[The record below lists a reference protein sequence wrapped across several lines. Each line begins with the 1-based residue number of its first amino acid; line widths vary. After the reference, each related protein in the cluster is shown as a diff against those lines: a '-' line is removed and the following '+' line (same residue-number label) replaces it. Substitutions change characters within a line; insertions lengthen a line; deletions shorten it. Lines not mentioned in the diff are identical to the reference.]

1 MIGVKFGKRR
11 VVNYRGSQMV
21 VGGLTSKNKID
32 ILIYIARELASVS
45 KQDDL
50 FERVLG
56 LCEEI
61 FEADNIHLRLWDE
74 REGKLKPIRSLR
86 PMDPPARELNAGEGF
101 SGMVFQKGEP
111 QLISDLSKHRE
122 LLDRGEATRSV
133 VCVPILYKAMVMG
146 TLSVEKSISY
156 FYREDDL
163 EILEALSSQL
173 GLALNEVRLLEGLY
187 LANQRIEFDL
197 RMGRNVQNQII
208 PKRLDPWN
216 GLHFFF
222 HYAPMTEVSGDYFR
236 VFRDENSVTVFLADV
251 AGHGVAAAMVTM
263 IIHHHLEVLMEKTN
277 ALPELFEELNR
288 SIRPNLPEGVYFTA
302 QLLRI
307 YKDNTFGLVNA
318 GHVRPVILRSDSEKC
333 ELIDAPGLPLGITEV
348 RKEDYPMTSGK
359 LDDGDL
365 VFLLSD
371 GFSEQKNA
379 AGEEATTRRVL
390 GWILEERNRLTQTKG
405 TADAEEL
412 GLSFL
417 ARYEQFREGVA
428 TGDDLTLVL
437 LQVSPLLSR
446 STSHYIRARKA
457 TTLEEKLE
465 LCEQIYQAE
474 PSFLSNL
481 LYMGRLL
488 YKLQD
493 YKRSE
498 EILGRYLE
506 TSGSV
511 NPEVIYLV
519 GSAIKHQG
527 RLKEARRYFRWAL
540 AINPMHLPSLMR
552 MVKSYLKEDR
562 DEDALLVLNQA
573 VKEGLR
579 DDRILQF
586 IRRIEARKNKRGA

>member
-1 MIGVKFGKRR
+1 MIGVKFGKRK

-45 KQDDL
+45 KQEDL
-50 FERVLG
+50 FERVLS

-61 FEADNIHLRLWDE
+61 FEADNIHLRIWDE
-74 REGKLKPIRSLR
+74 NEKKLKIIRSLR
-86 PMDPPARELNAGEGF
+86 PMDPPARDLNSGEGF
-101 SGMVFQKGEP
+101 SGSVYKKGEP
-111 QLISDLSKHRE
+111 HLIADLTKHME
-122 LLDRGEATRSV
+122 LLDEGEQTRSV

-197 RMGRNVQNQII
+197 RMGRKVQNQII

-216 GLHFFF
+216 GIRFFF

-236 VFRDENSVTVFLADV
+236 VFRDENSVTLFLADV

-288 SIRPNLPEGVYFTA
+288 SIRPNLPDGVYFTA
-302 QLLRI
+302 QIFRI
-307 YKDNTFGLVNA
+307 YEDNSYGFVNG

-333 ELIDAPGLPLGITEV
+333 ELIDAPGLPLGIADV
-348 RKEDYPMTSGK
+348 RKEDYRMTSGQ
-359 LDDGDL
+359 LDEGDL

-371 GFSEQKNA
+371 GFQEQKNA
-379 AGEEATTRRVL
+379 NGEEATTKRVL
-390 GWILEERNRLTQTKG
+390 SWILEERNRLMNRKG
-405 TADAEEL
+405 IVETEEL

-417 ARYEQFREGVA
+417 SRYEQYRDGA
-428 TGDDLTLVL
+428 PTGDDLSMIM
-437 LQVSPLLSR
+437 LQISPLLSR
-446 STSHYIRARKA
+446 SRAQYAKARKA

-465 LCEQIYQAE
+465 ICEQIHHAE
-474 PSFLSNL
+474 PSLLANL

-493 YKRSE
+493 YQRSE
-498 EILGRYLE
+498 AVLKQYLE

-519 GSAIKHQG
+519 GSAIKHQD
-527 RLKEARRYFRWAL
+527 RLKEARKYFRWAL
-540 AINPMHLPSLMR
+540 AVDPVHLPSLMR
-552 MVKSYLKEDR
+552 MVKSYLKEER
-562 DEDALLVLNQA
+562 SDEALLVLNQA
-573 VKEGLR
+573 VREGLR
-579 DDRILQF
+579 DERVLQL
-586 IRRIEARKNKRGA
+586 IKRIEKKRSLS